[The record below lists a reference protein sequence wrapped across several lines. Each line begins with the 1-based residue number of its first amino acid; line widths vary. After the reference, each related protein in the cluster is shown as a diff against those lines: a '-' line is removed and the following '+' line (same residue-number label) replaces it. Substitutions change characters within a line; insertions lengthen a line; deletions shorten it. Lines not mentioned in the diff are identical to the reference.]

1 MNTSAA
7 AATTAAELTLHGEP
21 ARFAGGLHEIAPATW
36 AYLQPNGD
44 LGESNAGF
52 VVSGENS
59 LLVDTLWD
67 VPLTRKLLESA
78 ADAGVPF
85 PQTVF
90 NTHSDGDHF
99 WGNQLVSQAEI
110 VSTSTA
116 KRLMHFDPPAEMR
129 RMRASGI
136 VGGAIGTL
144 PLPVVGIVKWPGL
157 PRIPLREMAGLMKP
171 FDWNGIDL
179 TFPDR
184 TFDGRESVKVGERE
198 VELIEV
204 GPAHTLGNAVA
215 WVPDVKV
222 CFAAD
227 ILFIDCT
234 PIMWAGPVA
243 SWIAALKTVLE
254 LPAEIYVPGHGPVC
268 GRAEVETLLTYFE
281 WVRDEGVARL
291 ERGIAPVKAARELLL
306 SGEFESLPWAG
317 WDDPSR
323 LVVTL
328 ITERHRRDGGEDHLR
343 GAARSRAVAQMQIVK
358 DALARKRRA
367 GA

>member
-1 MNTSAA
+1 M
-7 AATTAAELTLHGEP
+7 TTTKAPAGETTLHGEP
-21 ARFAGGLHEIAPATW
+21 AHFAGGLQQIAEDTW

-52 VVSGENS
+52 VVSGEHA

-67 VPLTRKLLESA
+67 VKLTQKMLDA
-78 ADAGVPF
+78 ASDAGIPW
-85 PQTVF
+85 PETVF

-99 WGNQLVSQAEI
+99 WGNQLVAQAEI
-110 VSTSTA
+110 ISTA
-116 KRLMHFDPPAEMR
+116 TAKGLMHFDPPAEMR
-129 RMRASGI
+129 RMRASGLA
-136 VGGAIGTL
+136 GGAIGAL

-171 FDWNGIDL
+171 FDWNDIEL
-179 TFPDR
+179 TFPSR
-184 TFDGRESVKVGERE
+184 TFDGREQLTVGERA

-204 GPAHTLGNAVA
+204 GPAHTMGDAIA

-243 SWIAALKTVLE
+243 SWIKALKTALD
-254 LPAEIYVPGHGPVC
+254 LNAETYVPGHGPVC
-268 GRAEVETLLTYFE
+268 GRAEVETLLSYFE
-281 WVRDEGVARL
+281 WVQSEGVGRL
-291 ERGIAPVKAARELLL
+291 ERGVPAFKAARELLL
-306 SGEFESLPWAG
+306 SDEFERLPWAK
-317 WDDPSR
+317 WEDPTR

-328 ITERHRRDGGEDHLR
+328 LSEQHRRDGGEGHLH
-343 GAARSRAVAQMQIVK
+343 GMARSRAVAQMQRTKV
-358 DALARKRRA
+358 DLQRKRKA
-367 GA
+367 IA

>member
-1 MNTSAA
+1 M
-7 AATTAAELTLHGEP
+7 TTTTLSAELTLHGEP
-21 ARFAGGLHEIAPATW
+21 ARFAGGLREIAADTW

-52 VVSGENS
+52 VVSGEHS

-67 VPLTRKLLESA
+67 VPLTGKMMDA
-78 ADAGVPF
+78 ASGAGIPW

-99 WGNQLVSQAEI
+99 WGNQLVAEAEI
-110 VSTSTA
+110 IATATA
-116 KRLMHFDPPAEMR
+116 KSLMHFDPPAEMR
-129 RMRASGI
+129 RMRSAGLA
-136 VGGAIGTL
+136 GGAIGVL

-157 PRIPLREMAGLMKP
+157 PRIPLREMAGMMKP

-184 TFDGRESVKVGERE
+184 TFEGREKIGVGERE

-204 GPAHTLGNAVA
+204 GPAHTLGDAVA
-215 WVPDVKV
+215 WVPDVQV

-243 SWIAALKTVLE
+243 SWIKAIETVLA
-254 LPAEIYVPGHGPVC
+254 LDATIYVPGHGPVC
-268 GRAEVETLLTYFE
+268 SRAEVETLLQYFE
-281 WVRDEGVARL
+281 WVRAEGVGRL
-291 ERGIAPVKAARELLL
+291 ERGVAPVKAARELLL
-306 SGEFESLPWAG
+306 SAEFEGLPWAS
-317 WDDPSR
+317 WDDPAR

-328 ITERHRRDGGEDHLR
+328 ITEQHRRDGGEHHLH
-343 GAARSRAVAQMQIVK
+343 GGARSRAVTQMQITK
-358 DALARKRRA
+358 EALARKRKAAR
-367 GA
+367 